1 MRYIIENEQL
11 GFPLRFVDN
20 RGFFFN
26 LEALND
32 L

>member
-20 RGFFFN
+20 RVFFN
-26 LEALND
+26 LEELND

>member
-11 GFPLRFVDN
+11 GFSLRFVDN
-20 RGFFFN
+20 GVFFN

>member
-11 GFPLRFVDN
+11 GFSLRFVDN
-20 RGFFFN
+20 RFFFN